1 MRVLAIGNSFSVDAT
16 RYLHQIARAD
26 GKDLVVA
33 NLYVSGCPLER
44 HFRNML
50 SDNREYNLCYN
61 GMTTGFYVSIKEAL
75 LNRSWDVI
83 TLQQASGLSFKQSS
97 YYPYINE
104 LYDYVKKCVPNAKI
118 LIHQTWAYEQGSAKL
133 ANAGFEDAGDMFRE
147 IKKAY
152 AAAVEQVG
160 ADGLIP
166 SGEMFRY
173 LLDNG
178 FEKIHRDTYHATKGA
193 GRYALGLLWYRLLT
207 GQHVLDNSFCD
218 FDEEVTAEQVSII
231 KEYVDKQLHLKLK

>member
-1 MRVLAIGNSFSVDAT
+1 VNVLAIGNSFSMDAT

-26 GKDLVVA
+26 GKDMEVA

-50 SDNREYNLCYN
+50 SDKREYNLCYN
-61 GMTTGFYVSIKEAL
+61 GMTTGFYVSIQEAL
-75 LNRSWDVI
+75 LNRSWDVV
-83 TLQQASGLSFKQSS
+83 TLQQASALSFKPNS

-104 LYDYVKKCVPNAKI
+104 LYDYVKKCVPKAKI
-118 LIHQTWAYEQGSAKL
+118 VIHQTWAYEQGSTKL
-133 ANAGFEDAGDMFRE
+133 TNAGFEDADEMFRQLE
-147 IKKAY
+147 AAY
-152 AAAVEQVG
+152 AQALEKLG

-173 LLDNG
+173 LLANG

-193 GRYALGLLWYRLLT
+193 GRYALGLLWYRMLT
-207 GQHVLDNSFCD
+207 GQSVAENTFCD
-218 FDEEVTAEQVSII
+218 FDEEVTAEQIAII
-231 KEYVDKQLHLKLK
+231 KRYVDEQAPLKVK